1 MCRPLCALSQV
12 KPARKTISLYWSQN
26 PAAWMCVK
34 CKPHPMPVDA
44 LPCMPSQL
52 YNVRVPEQGAW
63 EWDQIHMLLEFWK
76 FAFEYVSIWWLF
88 LTYTVCC
95 IKVHTLILYI
105 YTVIITMATITMTTS
120 YLGVNM
126 EARGGGVSM
135 SPLLCTSSSSLC
147 FTDGSLPP
155 DNSE

>member
-1 MCRPLCALSQV
+1 MHDDTL
-12 KPARKTISLYWSQN
+12 PAYLHNYTMFVFQN
-26 PAAWMCVK
+26 RGPG
-34 CKPHPMPVDA
+34 
-44 LPCMPSQL
+44 
-52 YNVRVPEQGAW
+52 NV
-63 EWDQIHMLLEFWK
+63 
-76 FAFEYVSIWWLF
+76 
-88 LTYTVCC
+88 
-95 IKVHTLILYI
+95 IKVYTLILYI

-135 SPLLCTSSSSLC
+135 SPLLCMSSSSLC